1 MNVTITQTS
10 VEVTDRGAGD
20 LDADDLHKVVR
31 SAGRHFGR
39 LFNDLFRPSGYC
51 PPGDRFP
58 GPGAIFTVDVA

>member
-1 MNVTITQTS
+1 MNVTITQDS

-31 SAGRHFGR
+31 AAGRQVGR
-39 LFNDLFRPSGYC
+39 LFNDLFHHSGNWHLR
-51 PPGDRFP
+51 DRFP